1 MIQWGKHHD
10 GGPKR
15 VGPNHEEV
23 PVGLSDFRVE
33 AAIAV
38 SDLAIARRFYEDVL
52 GLVAVEEEDQ
62 GVRYQCAETTRVF
75 VYLSSANAGTSSA
88 TVAGWFVDDLDQTMA
103 ELSARGAVFERYDQ
117 RGLTTDDRGVF
128 DAGRFRAGWLRD
140 PDGNTLA
147 ITAVTLH

>member
-1 MIQWGKHHD
+1 M
-10 GGPKR
+10 
-15 VGPNHEEV
+15 
-23 PVGLSDFRVE
+23 GLSDFRVE

-62 GVRYQCAETTRVF
+62 GVRFQCAETTHVF
-75 VYLSSANAGTSSA
+75 VYLSSANAGMSSA

-103 ELSARGAVFERYDQ
+103 ELSARGAVFEHYDQ
-117 RGLTTDDRGVF
+117 PGLATDERGVF
-128 DAGRFRAGWLRD
+128 DAGRFRAAWLRD

-147 ITAVTLH
+147 ITAVTGAG

>member
-1 MIQWGKHHD
+1 M
-10 GGPKR
+10 
-15 VGPNHEEV
+15 
-23 PVGLSDFRVE
+23 GLSDFRVE

-117 RGLTTDDRGVF
+117 PGLTTDGRGVF

-147 ITAVTLH
+147 ITAVTLP

>member
-1 MIQWGKHHD
+1 
-10 GGPKR
+10 
-15 VGPNHEEV
+15 
-23 PVGLSDFRVE
+23 VGLSDFRVE

-117 RGLTTDDRGVF
+117 PGLATDERGVF
-128 DAGRFRAGWLRD
+128 DAGRFRAAWLRD

-147 ITAVTLH
+147 ITAVTGAG